1 MSAYKIHQNTV
12 AAHCQWLCQI
22 WGTSQGLE
30 RPFWRFELECLAR
43 QNPKDQCDYH
53 WPDEIEHKITLDLGW
68 LFKRNYG
75 RYSAIK
81 RRRRDA
87 SSLLQKPMFSSLKIT
102 EDAHNSHAETH
113 LFASTKALSQRFQ
126 TAAGE
131 ASKGPHL
138 YSPSGCNGV
147 GCFAFRDSQQE
158 HILQ

>member
-1 MSAYKIHQNTV
+1 VITIDLMKLSTRSPWTLDDSLNATMEGIHQSN
-12 AAHCQWLCQI
+12 
-22 WGTSQGLE
+22 G
-30 RPFWRFELECLAR
+30 
-43 QNPKDQCDYH
+43 
-53 WPDEIEHKITLDLGW
+53 
-68 LFKRNYG
+68 
-75 RYSAIK
+75 
-81 RRRRDA
+81 DA
-87 SSLLQKPMFSSLKIT
+87 ETPPHFCKKPMFSSLKIT